1 MDIAFVI
8 DRVRTQVIALRQVGG
23 AADMDAALEA
33 APAVPC
39 AFVIPLGERGQLI
52 GSTQI
57 TRQSL
62 HRAIG
67 VVIGIANRRDA
78 KGQASMQDLAPLRQ
92 ALKVA
97 RQVADVHPL
106 RPGRPGSCPRTS
118 FQSHSRSLAA
128 ENSYRRPELAA
139 CVG

>member
-97 RQVADVHPL
+97 LIGFVPNAANGEPMSFTEGHLL
-106 RPGRPGSCPRTS
+106 RLDGDGYLWWLDAFTYQD
-118 FQSHSRSLAA
+118 FYRS
-128 ENSYRRPELAA
+128 
-139 CVG
+139 